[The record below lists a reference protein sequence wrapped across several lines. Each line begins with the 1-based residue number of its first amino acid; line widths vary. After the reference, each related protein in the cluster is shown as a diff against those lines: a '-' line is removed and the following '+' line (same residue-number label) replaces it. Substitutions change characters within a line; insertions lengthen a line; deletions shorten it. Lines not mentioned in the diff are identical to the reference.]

1 MRAGAEHMRLAS
13 ARTSVAMRIHGV
25 VTPDMPIHDRL
36 LRRKRTHVTTAT
48 IGHSLRRRVAPAAG
62 GGIDTHMDAQTNQI
76 ESVDAIIRRRL
87 LDKHPLPASTARN
100 RHFATSIV
108 T

>member
-13 ARTSVAMRIHGV
+13 AHTSVVMRIHGV
-25 VTPDMPIHDRL
+25 LTPDMPIHDRL
-36 LRRKRTHVTTAT
+36 LMRKHAHVTAATTA
-48 IGHSLRRRVAPAAG
+48 HFLRRRVAPAAG
-62 GGIDTHMDAQTNQI
+62 HGIDTHMDAQTNQI

-100 RHFATSIV
+100 RHFATRIV